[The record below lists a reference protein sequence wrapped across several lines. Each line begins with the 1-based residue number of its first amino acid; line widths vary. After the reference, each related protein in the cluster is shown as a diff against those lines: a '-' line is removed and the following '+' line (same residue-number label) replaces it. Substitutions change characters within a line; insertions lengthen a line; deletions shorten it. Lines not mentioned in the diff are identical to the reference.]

1 MGILY
6 RIWLVFLPA
15 LQQPNQKVPNH
26 IAKLD
31 TSQGENRNGKKTEIL
46 LTCLR
51 LKSCLLCHVWTSGE
65 CAGATWTVW
74 KGEIFF
80 FSPAAQGTE
89 PCYLCACWRGGKIT
103 GRACSVWALCWAQEL
118 PNREGLGG
126 RGVPAKIRIST
137 ERFQCPGQLY
147 SLAELEMHRAPAT
160 PCLCNTERLLG
171 GVRIQIAPDNSQLMW
186 EKYRALF
193 LFSGEKE
200 KNKFKY
206 VFWTDDSNH
215 HAVICPC
222 SFRMNVWR
230 MFGKQI
236 WTAFLCY
243 FLLCTVSCLV
253 LTVISKLDL
262 FLISSS
268 L

>member
-1 MGILY
+1 MSEL
-6 RIWLVFLPA
+6 LVSVQVQRGLCE
-15 LQQPNQKVPNH
+15 KVRFFP
-26 IAKLD
+26 
-31 TSQGENRNGKKTEIL
+31 SCPGNRAM
-46 LTCLR
+46 LTV
-51 LKSCLLCHVWTSGE
+51 CLLEGWENNWEG
-65 CAGATWTVW
+65 
-74 KGEIFF
+74 F
-80 FSPAAQGTE
+80 
-89 PCYLCACWRGGKIT
+89 
-103 GRACSVWALCWAQEL
+103 CSVCALCWAQEL

-126 RGVPAKIRIST
+126 RGVPAKIRISA

-236 WTAFLCY
+236 WSAFLCVI
-243 FLLCTVSCLV
+243 FLSVLCPV
-253 LTVISKLDL
+253 
-262 FLISSS
+262 
-268 L
+268 